1 MIRQLECLKVVA
13 GILLFSV
20 PLAAQE
26 DEDEVPPG
34 FVDEDG
40 NGLDDEAEAWPA
52 LAVRARL
59 LFLEVYGKT
68 RAGEG
73 ETDYVS
79 GQTSRL
85 REDLEIRRGR
95 WLDIRPTLSFDP
107 DNRIGIDFLYG
118 DAKSEMTVDDPFEY
132 NGAHYV
138 RGEKLKQEFSLG
150 FYGIEAE
157 HRFVH
162 EDNFTLWAGLG
173 LALHSVNLK
182 TEIDQAVVEH
192 VDYLD
197 GERAKSIVPY
207 LRLEAELKLVEEL
220 SVVGELRAAAFG
232 IDAFIGEPAQTRFV
246 WTDVALRWTPAD
258 WISVDVG
265 LTYMWD
271 WTRYRGP
278 ELSGTPDDNKFRV
291 HLWGPTV
298 GVSIRF

>member
-1 MIRQLECLKVVA
+1 M
-13 GILLFSV
+13 
-20 PLAAQE
+20 
-26 DEDEVPPG
+26 
-34 FVDEDG
+34 
-40 NGLDDEAEAWPA
+40 
-52 LAVRARL
+52 RARL
-59 LFLEVYGKT
+59 LFLEVYGVT

-85 REDLEIRRGR
+85 REDLKIRRGT

-107 DNRIGIDFLYG
+107 DNRLGIDFLYG
-118 DAKSEMTVDDPFEY
+118 DARSTMTVDEPFEY

-150 FYGIEAE
+150 FYGVEAE
-157 HRFVH
+157 HRFVR
-162 EDNFTLWAGLG
+162 EEGFSLWAGLG
-173 LALHSVNLK
+173 LALHSMNLK
-182 TEIDQAVVEH
+182 TEIDKPLVEH

-197 GERAKSIVPY
+197 GERVKSIVPY
-207 LRLEAELKLVEEL
+207 LRLEAELALGGHW
-220 SVVGELRAAAFG
+220 SAVGEVRAAAFG

-258 WISVDVG
+258 WISIDVG
-265 LTYMWD
+265 VTYMWD
-271 WTRYRGP
+271 WSRYRGP

-291 HLWGPTV
+291 HLWGPSV